1 VRNFTFFGSAVLYLI
16 AIFLAYWNRD
26 SEKVLTTFMVGLT
39 ALIGSLL
46 AVVVFGAEPP
56 IRKAFSTAIMIRS
69 QDYLPYED
77 LPYSA
82 LPMGIVID
90 AREKLKA
97 HPELIAEARK
107 EGFAN
112 MLYQN
117 LLQRSVVYWLE
128 TKYPTSWQ
136 SDTFP
141 VTLGGA
147 SGYVFQSKPVSSRI
161 FGSGE
166 LAQRMQ
172 GNKFGDVVGPL
183 GRAPG
188 FGLAVPKETE
198 LEITV
203 PHFDPNKGEV
213 SEIRLRNRL
222 CTLTVDIRGAE
233 SGVGAGSYFALMG
246 MNQEQAQKL
255 VMTDQYS
262 MVVTVS
268 FNRFLAGHPEMPK
281 YKQWASDIANGLEE
295 QFDERLMWSKSKEW
309 LFFKHA
315 IATLPHTHSN

>member
-1 VRNFTFFGSAVLYLI
+1 MRNFTFFGSAVLYLI

-117 LLQRSVVYWLE
+117 LLQRSVVGLIAE
-128 TKYPTSWQ
+128 AAQGP
-136 SDTFP
+136 
-141 VTLGGA
+141 GG
-147 SGYVFQSKPVSSRI
+147 
-161 FGSGE
+161 
-166 LAQRMQ
+166 
-172 GNKFGDVVGPL
+172 
-183 GRAPG
+183 
-188 FGLAVPKETE
+188 
-198 LEITV
+198 
-203 PHFDPNKGEV
+203 PNPAKMVE
-213 SEIRLRNRL
+213 
-222 CTLTVDIRGAE
+222 
-233 SGVGAGSYFALMG
+233 
-246 MNQEQAQKL
+246 
-255 VMTDQYS
+255 VMTRHGL
-262 MVVTVS
+262 V
-268 FNRFLAGHPEMPK
+268 LAPPK
-281 YKQWASDIANGLEE
+281 APA
-295 QFDERLMWSKSKEW
+295 
-309 LFFKHA
+309 A
-315 IATLPHTHSN
+315 